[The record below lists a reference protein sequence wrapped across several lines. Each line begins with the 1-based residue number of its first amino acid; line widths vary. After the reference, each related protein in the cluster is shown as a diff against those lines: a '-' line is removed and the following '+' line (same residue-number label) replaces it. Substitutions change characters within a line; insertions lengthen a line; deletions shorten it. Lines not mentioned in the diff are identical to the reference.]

1 MHGTQQ
7 RPCYPSP
14 GGLIV
19 LRVVAR
25 RLLLAVP
32 LVFLVSVLTFVL
44 VALTPGDP
52 AYTILGSAA
61 TPQQVAALDK
71 TMGFNLPV
79 WVQYWHW
86 LDNALHGNFGSSFIS
101 GLPVTS
107 IIASRLPVTLSLVIG
122 GTLLGATGGV
132 LLGIFSAV
140 RSGPSGRVTEVL
152 QMLGIAVPNFWL
164 GLILIE
170 VFAVKVHLF
179 PATGYVS
186 FSASPGQWLR
196 SLVLPLIAL
205 SVPAFT
211 GIAKQTRDGI
221 RDAMS
226 RDYVRM
232 LRACGT
238 PEWRIVYIHAL
249 RNAAIPVLTF
259 VGLLFI
265 TLVSGTV
272 FVESVFAMPGIG
284 GLAQTVTTDH
294 DLAVIQ
300 GVAIVY
306 CLVVV
311 AANLL
316 TDLAYGWVNPK
327 ARTS

>member
-1 MHGTQQ
+1 M
-7 RPCYPSP
+7 RWV
-14 GGLIV
+14 I
-19 LRVVAR
+19 AR

-32 LVFLVSVLTFVL
+32 LIFLVSALTFVL
-44 VALTPGDP
+44 AALIPGDP
-52 AYTILGSAA
+52 AYTILGTSA
-61 TPQQVAALDK
+61 TPQAAAALDEQ
-71 TMGFNLPV
+71 MGFDLPV

-86 LDNALHGNFGSSFIS
+86 LDGALHGNLGTSFLS
-101 GLPVTS
+101 YQPVTS
-107 IIASRLPVTLSLVIG
+107 IIAARLPVTLTLVIG
-122 GTLLGATGGV
+122 GTFLGAAGGIV
-132 LLGIFSAV
+132 LGVVSAV
-140 RSGPSGRVTEVL
+140 RAGPAGRITEIL
-152 QMLGIAVPNFWL
+152 QMLGMAIPNFWL

-170 VFAVKVHLF
+170 VFAVKVHWF
-179 PATGYVS
+179 PAVGFVS
-186 FSASPGQWLR
+186 FTASPAGWAR

-211 GIAKQTRDGI
+211 GIAKQTRDGV

-232 LRACGT
+232 LRACGI
-238 PEWRIVYIHAL
+238 PEWRIIWIHAL

-259 VGLLFI
+259 IGMLFI
-265 TLVSGTV
+265 GLTSGTV
-272 FVESVFAMPGIG
+272 FVESVFAMSGIG
-284 GLAQTVTTDH
+284 SAAQSATQEH

-300 GVAIVY
+300 GVVLVY

-316 TDLAYGWVNPK
+316 TDLAYGWANPK

>member
-1 MHGTQQ
+1 V
-7 RPCYPSP
+7 
-14 GGLIV
+14 I
-19 LRVVAR
+19 AR

-32 LVFLVSVLTFVL
+32 LIVLVSALTFVL
-44 VALTPGDP
+44 AALVPGDP
-52 AYTILGSAA
+52 AYTVLGTSA
-61 TPQQVAALDK
+61 TPAAAAALDK
-71 TMGFNLPV
+71 QMGFDLPV

-86 LDNALHGNFGSSFIS
+86 LDGALHGNLGTSFLS
-101 GLPVTS
+101 YQPVTS

-122 GTLLGATGGV
+122 GTLIGAAGGIALGVA
-132 LLGIFSAV
+132 SAV
-140 RSGPSGRVTEVL
+140 RSGPAGRATEIL
-152 QMLGIAVPNFWL
+152 QMVGLAVPSFWF

-170 VFAVKVHLF
+170 VFAVKLRWF
-179 PATGYVS
+179 PAIGYVD
-186 FSASPGQWLR
+186 FTASPVGWVR
-196 SLVLPLIAL
+196 SLVLPLVAL

-226 RDYVRM
+226 RDYVTM
-232 LRACGT
+232 LRAAGVR
-238 PEWRIVYIHAL
+238 ERRIIWVHAL

-259 VGLLFI
+259 VGMLLI
-265 TLVSGTV
+265 GLTSGTV
-272 FVESVFAMPGIG
+272 FIESVFAMPGIG
-284 GLAQTVTTDH
+284 SAAQSATQQH
-294 DLAVIQ
+294 DLSVIQ
-300 GVAIVY
+300 GVALVY

>member
-1 MHGTQQ
+1 V
-7 RPCYPSP
+7 RWV
-14 GGLIV
+14 I
-19 LRVVAR
+19 AR

-32 LVFLVSVLTFVL
+32 LIFLVSALTFVL
-44 VALTPGDP
+44 AALIPGDP
-52 AYTILGSAA
+52 AYTILGTSA
-61 TPQQVAALDK
+61 TPASAAALDK
-71 TMGFNLPV
+71 QMGFDLPV

-86 LDNALHGNFGSSFIS
+86 LDGALHGNLGTSFLS
-101 GLPVTS
+101 YQPVTS
-107 IIASRLPVTLSLVIG
+107 IIAARLPVTLTLVIG
-122 GTLLGATGGV
+122 GTLLGAAGGI
-132 LLGIFSAV
+132 LLGVVSAV
-140 RSGPSGRVTEVL
+140 RAGPAGRSTEIL
-152 QMLGIAVPNFWL
+152 QMLGMAIPNFWL

-170 VFAVKVHLF
+170 VFAVRLHWF
-179 PATGYVS
+179 PAVGFVS
-186 FSASPGQWLR
+186 FTASPAGWAR
-196 SLVLPLIAL
+196 SLALPLIAL

-211 GIAKQTRDGI
+211 GIAKQTRDGV

-232 LRACGT
+232 LRACGI
-238 PEWRIVYIHAL
+238 PEWRIIWVHAL

-259 VGLLFI
+259 IGMLFI
-265 TLVSGTV
+265 GLTSGTV
-272 FVESVFAMPGIG
+272 FVESVFAMSGIG
-284 GLAQTVTTDH
+284 SAAQSATQEH

-300 GVAIVY
+300 GVALVY